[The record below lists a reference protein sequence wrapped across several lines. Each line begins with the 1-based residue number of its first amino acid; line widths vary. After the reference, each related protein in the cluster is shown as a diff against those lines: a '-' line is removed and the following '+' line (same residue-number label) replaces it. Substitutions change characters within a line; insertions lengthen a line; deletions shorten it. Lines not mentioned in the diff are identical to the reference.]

1 VEGVLVK
8 ASLISLVRKG
18 FPIAATILLLVAL
31 LFYSNLIL
39 LRVESVPQGPAFL
52 GFSLIALN
60 LPLTEGSYNFF
71 ASCSRGAGWRWY
83 LANHLEIA
91 VYSFWHLLWG

>member
-39 LRVESVPQGPAFL
+39 LRVESVPQSVPQRPAFL

-60 LPLTEGSYNFF
+60 LPLTEGRIIFSQVVL
-71 ASCSRGAGWRWY
+71 AVLVGGGTSR
-83 LANHLEIA
+83 II
-91 VYSFWHLLWG
+91 SK

>member
-60 LPLTEGSYNFF
+60 LPLTEGRIIFSQVVL
-71 ASCSRGAGWRWY
+71 AVLVGGGTSR
-83 LANHLEIA
+83 II
-91 VYSFWHLLWG
+91 SK